1 MAHKRWIPS
10 SLDKAEKTIMTAM
23 APPKE
28 LVGKDQDQ
36 GAPRKKEQ
44 NGLDNDA
51 STHSHFGVRLVTKV
65 STKSTGKEIH
75 PAKDGGGNGGSV
87 IQ

>member
-1 MAHKRWIPS
+1 
-10 SLDKAEKTIMTAM
+10 MTAM

-36 GAPRKKEQ
+36 GTLEREQ
-44 NGLDNDA
+44 NGLDNDT

-65 STKSTGKEIH
+65 STKSTGKEVH
-75 PAKDGGGNGGSV
+75 PAKDGGNGGSGSV
-87 IQ
+87 DWPNSSLK